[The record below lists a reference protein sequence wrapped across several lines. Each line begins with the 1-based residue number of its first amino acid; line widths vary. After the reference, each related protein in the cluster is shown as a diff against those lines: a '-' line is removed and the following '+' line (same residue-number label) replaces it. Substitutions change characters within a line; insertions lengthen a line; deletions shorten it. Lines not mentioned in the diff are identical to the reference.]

1 MRNKSTKSILS
12 IPIGISFKLILLLMV
27 FASLISKNNY
37 AQSTGKIVGRVSEAT
52 SGSELSGANV
62 FILNTNLGAATDQQG
77 NFVITDVKPGTYN
90 VRASFL
96 GYQDQ
101 VLEVTIQS
109 SQTVVVDFSLKETA
123 TELGEAVVYGQM
135 TRGQAKALNEQKNAA
150 NIKNVVSAEQF
161 LQFPDRNAAETTA
174 RIPGV
179 SISYDQGEGE
189 VITIRGIGP
198 EYNSLTVNG
207 QRIPAPDPD
216 AGRSVGLDLMNQ
228 DLMENIIVTKALT
241 PDMDGDAI
249 GGNVNFQMKQAPD
262 AGIFAVNLGG
272 GYNLQHSEFN
282 EYGND
287 IVDISMYAGNR
298 FFDNKLG
305 ILGAVS
311 YYKTNRGSML
321 REFEFEDPTVNAD
334 IFAQHS
340 NDYDVLR
347 ERWGVNLNTEFKFD
361 QLNKIYLNVNHNRYF
376 DKEIRRIAE
385 WIVEDDERE
394 KEVRNRV
401 EDQFLTN
408 ATFGGSHN
416 MDGIKL
422 DYTASYIKAEEDMP
436 QRTYFRFGSDF
447 DYSGYS
453 NQEIKDFGVTSKFP
467 GQDPLTLNRIRVDDK
482 LKTDSDV
489 SGMINLE
496 IPFNLMDQTS
506 TLKFGGKYLRKNV
519 KFEELRL
526 QLRDFPEDHTLEE
539 GEFGFID
546 IVINPH
552 DENYLGAQDAEY
564 LNVSDDNYDASE
576 NIIAAYGMATLN
588 LSQRFSLLAGL
599 RFENT
604 TNKYKT
610 LAVESINKSESD
622 ASYSNLLPSA
632 HLTYKFNENTN
643 LRFAYSTGISR
654 PSYTALVPY
663 EFRDDEDREISRGNP
678 ELEATNSHNFDIMF
692 ERYSSYLGLLSAGVF
707 YKKMSNIIVTSQIT
721 ETLPFEEG
729 TQQYE
734 ISMPVNGDEDATV
747 YGVEL
752 AANQRLNFLG
762 SSFLNNF
769 SIYVN
774 YTYTKS
780 EFEIGGRTVPLGF
793 SPENIINFALMYDNP
808 EIGLSFVISNN
819 FRDDILISVGDDQYS
834 DIYYKKEYHLDIS
847 VTQKVTDNLS
857 VLLQLNNLTD
867 QEEIETWGDPSESFS
882 KVSQWAKFNSY
893 GTLSISYRL

>member
-1 MRNKSTKSILS
+1 MSIKFTQHIL
-12 IPIGISFKLILLLMV
+12 GVISKTLILPLLIFLLFIQTNN
-27 FASLISKNNY
+27 FA
-37 AQSTGKIVGRVSEAT
+37 QGTGKIVGQVLEET
-52 SGSELSGANV
+52 SGSELAGANV
-62 FILNTNLGAATDQQG
+62 IILNTNKGAATDQQG
-77 NFVITDVKPGTYN
+77 NFVITGITPGTYN
-90 VRASFL
+90 IKASFL

-101 VLEVTIQS
+101 ILDVTVNS
-109 SQTVVVDFSLKETA
+109 NQTVIVNFSLKETA

-161 LQFPDRNAAETTA
+161 LQFPDRNAAETAA

-198 EYNSLTVNG
+198 EYNSLTING

-216 AGRSVGLDLMNQ
+216 AGRGVGLDLMNQ
-228 DLMENIIVTKALT
+228 DLMDNIIVTKALT

-262 AGIFAVNLGG
+262 AGVFAVNLGG

-282 EYGND
+282 EYGKD
-287 IVDISMYAGNR
+287 IIDVSTYAGKR

-305 ILGAVS
+305 ILAAVS

-321 REFEFEDPTVNAD
+321 RQFEFEDPTVNAD

-347 ERWGVNLNTEFKFD
+347 ERWGLNLNTEYKFD
-361 QLNKIYLNVNHNRYF
+361 QFNKIYLNANHNRYF

-385 WIVEDDERE
+385 WIVEDDERQ

-401 EDQFLTN
+401 EDQFLSN
-408 ATFGGSHN
+408 VTFGGSHN
-416 MDGIKL
+416 LNGIKL
-422 DYTASYIKAEEDMP
+422 DYTGSWIKAWEDMP
-436 QRTYFRFGSDF
+436 QRTYFRFGGDF

-453 NQEIKDFGVTSKFP
+453 NQEIKDFGVTTKFP
-467 GQDPLTLNRIRVDDK
+467 EQDPLVLNRIRVDDN

-496 IPFNLMDQTS
+496 IPFNLMDQIS
-506 TLKFGGKYLRKNV
+506 ALKFGGKYLRKSV
-519 KFEELRL
+519 KFEALRL
-526 QLRDFPEDHTLEE
+526 QLRDFPEDHPLQE

-546 IVINPH
+546 IVVDPH
-552 DENYLGAQDAEY
+552 DENYLGAQRAEY
-564 LNVSDDNYDASE
+564 IDMSDDNYDASE
-576 NIIAAYGMATLN
+576 DIIAAYGMATLN
-588 LSQRFSLLAGL
+588 LSHRFSLLAGL

-610 LAVESINKSESD
+610 LAVESVNKSESD

-632 HLTYKFNENTN
+632 HLTYKFDENTN

-663 EFRDDEDREISRGNP
+663 EFRDDDDREISRGNP
-678 ELEATNSHNFDIMF
+678 ELEATNSHNFDLMF
-692 ERYSSYLGLLSAGVF
+692 ERYSSYLGMLSAGVF
-707 YKKMSNIIVTSQIT
+707 YKKMSNIIINSRIT
-721 ETLPFEEG
+721 ETLPYGDG

-734 ISMPVNGDEDATV
+734 ISMPINGDEDATV

-769 SIYVN
+769 SIYAN

-780 EFEIGGRTVPLGF
+780 EFEIDGRTVPLGF
-793 SPENIINFALMYDNP
+793 SPENIVNLAIMYDNP
-808 EIGLSFVISNN
+808 AIGLSFVISNN
-819 FRDDILISVGDDQYS
+819 FRDDILIAVGDNEYS

-847 VTQKVTDNLS
+847 VTQKVTNNLT
-857 VLLQLNNLTD
+857 VILQLNNLTD
-867 QEEIETWGDPSESFS
+867 QEEIETWGDPSEGFS

-893 GTLSISYRL
+893 GTLGVSFKL

>member
-1 MRNKSTKSILS
+1 MILKYFDTKKTI
-12 IPIGISFKLILLLMV
+12 KLLLIGLTV
-27 FASLISKNNY
+27 FMLTVTIS
-37 AQSTGKIVGRVSEAT
+37 AQGTGKIVGKVKEAT
-52 SGSELSGANV
+52 SGTELTGANV
-62 FILNTNLGAATDQQG
+62 FVLNTNKGAATDQQG
-77 NFVITDVKPGTYN
+77 NYVISHVEPGTYK

-96 GYQDQ
+96 GYQNQ
-101 VLEVTIQS
+101 VLEVS
-109 SQTVVVDFSLKETA
+109 VEANQTVIVDFLLQETT

-150 NIKNVVSAEQF
+150 NIKNVVSSEQF
-161 LQFPDRNAAETTA
+161 LQFPDRNAAETAA

-216 AGRSVGLDLMNQ
+216 AGRAVGLDLMNQ
-228 DLMENIIVTKALT
+228 DLMDNIVVTKALT

-262 AGIFAVNLGG
+262 GGLLAVNAGG

-287 IVDISMYAGNR
+287 ILDFSTYAGKR

-305 ILGAVS
+305 VLAAVS

-321 REFEFEDPTVNAD
+321 REFEFEDATLNAD

-422 DYTASYIKAEEDMP
+422 DYTASYIKAMEDMP

-467 GQDPLTLNRIRVDDK
+467 DQEPLTLNRIRVDDK

-496 IPFNLMDQTS
+496 IPFSLMNQTS
-506 TLKFGGKYLRKNV
+506 ALKFGGKYLRKSV

-526 QLRDFPEDHTLEE
+526 QLKDFPEDHTLEE

-546 IVINPH
+546 IVVDPH
-552 DENYLGAQDAEY
+552 DENYLGAQDAKY
-564 LNVSDDNYDASE
+564 LDMSDDNYDASE

-588 LSQRFSLLAGL
+588 LSHRFSLLAGL

-610 LAVESINKSESD
+610 LAVESVNKSESD

-632 HLTYKFNENTN
+632 HLTYKFDENTN

-654 PSYTALVPY
+654 PSYKALVPY
-663 EFRDDEDREISRGNP
+663 EFRDDDERKISRGNP
-678 ELEATNSHNFDIMF
+678 DLEATNSHNFDLMF

-707 YKKMSNIIVTSQIT
+707 YKKMSNIIVSSRTT
-721 ETLPFEEG
+721 ETLPFEGG

-734 ISMPVNGDEDATV
+734 ISMPINGEQDATV
-747 YGVEL
+747 YGVEI

-762 SSFLNNF
+762 SPFLSNF

-780 EFEIGGRTVPLGF
+780 EFEIGGRAVPLGF
-793 SPENIINFALMYDNP
+793 SPENIINLAIMYDNP
-808 EIGLSFVISNN
+808 AIGLSFVISNN
-819 FRDDILISVGDDQYS
+819 YRDDILIAVGDSKFS

-847 VTQKVTDNLS
+847 VTQKITDNLS

-867 QEEIETWGDPSESFS
+867 QQEIETWGDPSEGFS

-893 GTLSISYRL
+893 GTLGVSFKL